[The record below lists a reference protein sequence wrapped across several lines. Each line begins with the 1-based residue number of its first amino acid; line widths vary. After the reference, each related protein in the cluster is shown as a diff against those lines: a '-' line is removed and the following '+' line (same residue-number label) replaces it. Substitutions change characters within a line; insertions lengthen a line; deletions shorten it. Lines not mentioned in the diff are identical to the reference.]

1 MKKKRIIRDIFMVVA
16 GILMLIAFIY
26 LGAKDYNK
34 EDDQYILTDAEKFA
48 KEYTSVDKN
57 NVFVYRTDEQ
67 IIKILKDGTGIVYLG
82 FPECPW
88 CQKYVSILNEVA
100 KENNITKIY
109 YFNILEDRKLET
121 PEYKEMVSLLKNY
134 LDTDDEGNKRI
145 FVPEIVFVQ
154 NEEIIAHNNETA
166 KIMNSTETPESYWT
180 EEKITS
186 LKTLLTEYITQIN
199 SNVCT
204 DCNE

>member
-109 YFNILEDRKLET
+109 YFNILEDRELET

-154 NEEIIAHNNETA
+154 NGEIIAHNNETA

>member
-154 NEEIIAHNNETA
+154 NGEIIAHNNETA

>member
-1 MKKKRIIRDIFMVVA
+1 MKNKRIIRDIFMIVA

-26 LGAKDYNK
+26 LGAKDYSK
-34 EDDQYILTDAEKFA
+34 DDDKYILTDAEKFA

-154 NEEIIAHNNETA
+154 NGEIIAHNNETA

>member
-1 MKKKRIIRDIFMVVA
+1 MVIA

-26 LGAKDYNK
+26 LGAKDYSK
-34 EDDQYILTDAEKFA
+34 DDDKYILTDAQKFA

-154 NEEIIAHNNETA
+154 NGEIIAHNNETA

>member
-48 KEYTSVDKN
+48 KEYPSFDKN

-154 NEEIIAHNNETA
+154 NGEIIAHNNETA

>member
-154 NEEIIAHNNETA
+154 NGEIIAHNNETA

-180 EEKITS
+180 EEKIIS

>member
-1 MKKKRIIRDIFMVVA
+1 MKNKRIIRDIFMIVA

-26 LGAKDYNK
+26 LGVKDYSK
-34 EDDQYILTDAEKFA
+34 DDDKYILTDAEKFS
-48 KEYTSVDKN
+48 KEYTSVNKDN
-57 NVFVYRTDEQ
+57 IFVYNTDEQ

-154 NEEIIAHNNETA
+154 NGEIIAHNNETA

>member
-1 MKKKRIIRDIFMVVA
+1 MKNKRIIRDIFMVVA

-26 LGAKDYNK
+26 LGAKDYSK
-34 EDDQYILTDAEKFA
+34 EDDKYILTDAEKFS
-48 KEYTSVDKN
+48 KEYTSVNKN
-57 NVFVYRTDEQ
+57 NIFVYRTDEQ
-67 IIKILKDGTGIVYLG
+67 IIKILKSGTGIVFLG

-100 KENNITKIY
+100 KENNVTKIY
-109 YFNILEDRKLET
+109 YFNIYEDRKDET
-121 PEYKEMVSLLKNY
+121 PEYKELVSLLKDY
-134 LDTDDEGNKRI
+134 LDNDDEGNKRI
-145 FVPEIVFVQ
+145 FVPEAIFVL
-154 NEEIIAHNNETA
+154 NGEIMSHNNETA

-186 LKTLLTEYITQIN
+186 LKTLLTEYIAQIN

>member
-16 GILMLIAFIY
+16 GVLMLIAFIY

-34 EDDQYILTDAEKFA
+34 DGDKYILTDAEKFA

-154 NEEIIAHNNETA
+154 NGEIIAHNNETA

>member
-82 FPECPW
+82 FPECLW

-154 NEEIIAHNNETA
+154 NGEIIAHNNETA